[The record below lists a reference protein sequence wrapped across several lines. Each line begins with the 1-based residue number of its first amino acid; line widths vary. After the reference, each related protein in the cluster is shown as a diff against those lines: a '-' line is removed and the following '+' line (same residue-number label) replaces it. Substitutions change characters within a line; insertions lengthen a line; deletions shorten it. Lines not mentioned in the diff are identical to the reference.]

1 MQEKKYIVYMTINLV
16 NGKFYIGVHGTF
28 EPYRFDGYIGNGIK
42 GENSKE
48 IRYPVEP
55 FHYAVKKYGFK
66 NFKRITLAVY
76 DTKEEALEH
85 EKLIVTERFIQRND
99 TYNFVV
105 GGGMPPI
112 LEIPIHEYDLDGN
125 YIRSFKSATVA
136 GINYNCGGAN
146 IGTAARAKRTSMN
159 KLWSFEKVDKLDI
172 SQYYIN
178 RQAIAVYTSNIH
190 NDIIKEYGSMGECA
204 RDLKTDLSVV
214 QRAVKNKTD
223 IKGLYIHYATDS
235 YTTNCKRVPRK
246 VGQYDQEGNLIK
258 VYDTVRACKKEFTNV
273 NKVLRGQ
280 AKHCRGYFF
289 KYIEE

>member
-16 NGKFYIGVHGTF
+16 NGKFYIGVHGTYY
-28 EPYRFDGYIGNGIK
+28 PYRFDGYIGNGIQ
-42 GENSKE
+42 GENCKV
-48 IRYPVEP
+48 IRHPEEP

-85 EKLIVTERFIQRND
+85 EKLIVNERFIQRND

-112 LEIPIHEYDLDGN
+112 LEKPIYEYDLDGN
-125 YIRSFKSATVA
+125 FIQGYKSIVA
-136 GINYNCGGAN
+136 ASIKYNCGPAA
-146 IGTAARAKRTSMN
+146 IGNSALYKRTSLN
-159 KLWSFEKVDKLDI
+159 KLWSFNKVDKLDI
-172 SQYYIN
+172 SEYYIN

-190 NDIIKEYGSMGECA
+190 NEVIKEYSSIGECA
-204 RDLKTDLSVV
+204 RDLKSTLCKI
-214 QRAVKNKTD
+214 QRAIKYKTD
-223 IKGLYIHYATDS
+223 INGLYVHYVTDS

-246 VGQYDQEGNLIK
+246 VGQYDQDWNLIK
-258 VYDTVRACKKEFTNV
+258 VFDTVRATRKEFPNV

-280 AKHCRGYFF
+280 AKHCHGYFF